1 MERGAAGAHLHLRGE
16 EVHQPLLAGRTP
28 RQVTNATCHLDFIH
42 LFKCV
47 IPNTCLLARL
57 GTHVVST
64 IINLGQEVEED
75 WVLYIKDHKGNTH
88 QVT

>member
-42 LFKCV
+42 LLPV
-47 IPNTCLLARL
+47 TCLLARL

-75 WVLYIKDHKGNTH
+75 WVLYIKDHQGNSN